1 MSFRSL
7 FQQLGFWTTILS
19 WQEPAGYRVALKRD
33 WLPRLLLAV
42 GIGCVPMALLLVL
55 FAINVNPPNPLFS
68 LIGFLIGAT
77 LAGLVLFRGEA
88 TASGSVRICQEGIIR
103 KRQFTPLVPVHLGFE
118 EANWPYDAFTRA
130 IIVPGQQIGQSF
142 SVLLLTD
149 ERNIE
154 IVGVP
159 AKITPH
165 ELAQTL
171 GQRGVR
177 VEAGAFLPEM
187 FTRPLAWPIA
197 GVAGGLGLVLAVF
210 SLGFYGVKAL
220 GGGAGGAARNHVALA
235 QPDLPVAEFPPPVQ
249 PPLQNAPPPPP
260 ENQPGIIAAPPPA
273 ETSSLP
279 LSPFGAPS
287 GIPTLPEVPTAG
299 SRSGAPP
306 DPFAGNPFGGD
317 PFAGNPFAGPPTAGV
332 VAGSGGGVPPATG
345 SDGFVGDAFVGGKGG
360 FPFKAASPEGK
371 AVVGV
376 RYGLGAWA
384 GKRAL
389 SQLDPVYDR
398 NATRGSGTLL
408 LAREGYVVG
417 GLIVEGAELVEAVQ
431 IEFTRQK
438 ADGTLDPADTYTSDW
453 LGAPAGGAS
462 SKLSGGTRRVIGI
475 QGRRG
480 AVIDALGLVL
490 EE

>member
-19 WQEPAGYRVALKRD
+19 WQEPAGYRVALKGD

-55 FAINVNPPNPLFS
+55 FAINVNPPHPAFS

-77 LAGLVLFRGEA
+77 MAGLVLFRGEA
-88 TASGSVRICQEGIIR
+88 TAAGSVRICQEGIIR
-103 KRQFTPLVPVHLGFE
+103 KRQFTPLVPVHFGFE

-130 IIVPGQQIGQSF
+130 ILVPGQQIGQSF

-159 AKITPH
+159 GKISPH

-171 GQRGVR
+171 AGRGVR

-187 FTRPLAWPIA
+187 YTRPLAWPIA
-197 GVAGGLGLVLAVF
+197 GVAGGLGLMLAVF

-220 GGGAGGAARNHVALA
+220 GGGGAGGPARNQVAQA
-235 QPDLPVAEFPPPVQ
+235 QPDLPRAGFPPPVQ
-249 PPLQNAPPPPP
+249 PQRQIAPSPP
-260 ENQPGIIAAPPPA
+260 ENQAGIIAAPPPA
-273 ETSSLP
+273 EASSIP

-299 SRSGAPP
+299 SRSGASP
-306 DPFAGNPFGGD
+306 D
-317 PFAGNPFAGPPTAGV
+317 PFAGNPFAGNPFASPPAAGV
-332 VAGSGGGVPPATG
+332 VVGSQAGVPRAAGS
-345 SDGFVGDAFVGGKGG
+345 DEFVGGKGG
-360 FPFKAASPEGK
+360 FPFKAASPDGK

-376 RYGLGAWA
+376 RYGVGAWA
-384 GKRAL
+384 GKQAL

-398 NATRGSGTLL
+398 AATRGSGTLL

-417 GLIVEGAELVEAVQ
+417 GLIVEGAELVQAVQ

-438 ADGTLDPADTYTSDW
+438 PDGTLDPADTYTSDW

-462 SKLSGGTRRVIGI
+462 NKLSGGNRRVIGI